1 MSQSTIKNFN
11 FPAFVFCSVF
21 FIVNNLQL
29 MGSDVEKGKVA
40 AASGD
45 EVSQA
50 WDDSDSDDGWKRE
63 EEEYEKKQERIRL
76 GIDEE
81 VVDDF
86 CEECYEWKPPY
97 VLGANFKEVCSDCF
111 NFFEEN
117 PDWVDCHRFMYI
129 SHCGVVF
136 LLK

>member
-1 MSQSTIKNFN
+1 
-11 FPAFVFCSVF
+11 V
-21 FIVNNLQL
+21 
-29 MGSDVEKGKVA
+29 SD
-40 AASGD
+40 D
-45 EVSQA
+45 EVSQV

-63 EEEYEKKQERIRL
+63 EEEYEKKKERIRL

-86 CEECYEWKPPY
+86 CQECYESKPPY

-117 PDWVDCHRFMYI
+117 PDWIDYRRFICI
-129 SHCGVVF
+129 SRFGNVF
-136 LLK
+136 QIK